1 MPLRVFFNSLLA
13 QIGSHQPPVSGATA
27 SEQVPSFARFFWTLA
42 VIAIELV
49 AVAIVCFGLYALLA
63 VLLRVARIPVV
74 GPEWRRIAKLRARTI
89 LLSSLLAMAV
99 AVVGFN
105 AYLILRG
112 VDVPT
117 HTVNL
122 LRSITASTWIAL
134 STALVKLG
142 AAILGLLVVRRLVR
156 RLLASARR
164 RLNRWD
170 QLEENN
176 KSLTGLFG
184 AVERTVVHVGW
195 LLLAVYASV
204 LFALPSG
211 VTQTLWLA
219 GRIYVV
225 VAIGLMAIGL
235 TTVIVDRLDFI
246 SQRYAK
252 GRNRLGQY
260 EHLRALLPTLRTCL
274 EYALWIAV
282 ASLVLVQVPSL
293 QSLAAWGPRAIQGIA
308 AFFAGRVVIELGRL
322 EIAHRMLPREGLDES
337 DRRRRAT
344 MIPLVRSAFTYA
356 VYFGT
361 ALLILSILGFNPMP
375 FLAGAGLLGLVIGFG
390 AQSLINDVVSGF
402 FILFE
407 NIYLVGDTVE
417 VGAARGV
424 VEAIEF
430 RTTKIR
436 DGEGRVHIIRNGDM
450 KPVINYSKDYGV
462 AIVAIDVPYDADLQR
477 VLTRLQQ
484 ASERLRAEADDV
496 LADTRIEGI
505 TAFGAATMTIRTATR
520 VRPGQQEVVA
530 STLRV
535 LINDTFQHDAGVA
548 GRKALIGES
557 YAKRTAARH
566 A

>member
-1 MPLRVFFNSLLA
+1 
-13 QIGSHQPPVSGATA
+13 
-27 SEQVPSFARFFWTLA
+27 
-42 VIAIELV
+42 
-49 AVAIVCFGLYALLA
+49 
-63 VLLRVARIPVV
+63 
-74 GPEWRRIAKLRARTI
+74 
-89 LLSSLLAMAV
+89 MAV

-530 STLRV
+530 STLRL